1 MNISATGTETIAVPQ
16 SDGSY
21 RLHGYKWFSSATD
34 ANMTLT
40 LARVENEEKNVIEV
54 RDRERERERG
64 GGFIKMRDVNE

>member
-54 RDRERERERG
+54 RERERERWG
-64 GGFIKMRDVNE
+64 KVGIWDRKGLFK